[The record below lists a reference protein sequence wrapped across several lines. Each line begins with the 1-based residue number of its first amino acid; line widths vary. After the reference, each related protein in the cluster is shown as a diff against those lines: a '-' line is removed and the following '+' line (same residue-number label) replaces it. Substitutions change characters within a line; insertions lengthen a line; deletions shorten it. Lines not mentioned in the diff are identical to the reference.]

1 MVKENSRKENEQ
13 KLFKNFSSKEEMQR
27 MRESVSADVLYQE
40 NYKFLRHAI
49 GTLKTASST
58 AEYRQ
63 ILHDTNGQHFP
74 EKIQEKMP
82 EIATEHGPIV
92 HPFVMEQ
99 VGGRFNRATVVVFTA
114 HQNTIHRFVKVVKD
128 DPGNAGES
136 AQKLCNEQMKL
147 VNHINDT
154 IVEATNLFTTSIVKG
169 VAGNFVS
176 DVEGDETGYN
186 TRLRQQKAK
195 AVSLGGA

>member
-40 NYKFLRHAI
+40 NYKFLRYAM

-63 ILHDTNGQHFP
+63 ILHDTNGQHYP
-74 EKIQEKMP
+74 EKIQGKMP
-82 EIATEHGPIV
+82 EIATEHGSIV

-99 VGGRFNRATVVVFTA
+99 VGGRYTRATVIIYTA
-114 HQNTIHRFVKVVKD
+114 NQNTFHGFKKVVEN
-128 DPGNAGES
+128 DPS
-136 AQKLCNEQMKL
+136 KML
-147 VNHINDT
+147 V
-154 IVEATNLFTTSIVKG
+154 IVHKNLVR
-169 VAGNFVS
+169 
-176 DVEGDETGYN
+176 
-186 TRLRQQKAK
+186 TRRYW
-195 AVSLGGA
+195 